1 MLPTKEQLAEFA
13 PVEKTCGNCLN
24 SKLSRSSVIC
34 MDCNAC
40 YSNWS
45 PKVQVEV
52 DPSGLANSSPGAKMD
67 SGKIRVGLLKRFGLA
82 LLAVADLATGG
93 AEKYS
98 AHGWASVD
106 NGIERYDD
114 AMFGHYLKEMF
125 QDIDPDMKV
134 KEQVSVAWNALAR
147 LQLLIEADPEWQQ
160 RLLVRKATNR
170 QGGELTG
177 PPKLL

>member
-1 MLPTKEQLAEFA
+1 MHQAQLAE
-13 PVEKTCGNCLN
+13 PCRTCTYKHVSGDDEPCSNCEAGDQRVTTE
-24 SKLSRSSVIC
+24 S
-34 MDCNAC
+34 
-40 YSNWS
+40 
-45 PKVQVEV
+45 
-52 DPSGLANSSPGAKMD
+52 DPSGLVSGEPGAKMD
-67 SGKIRVGLLKRFGLA
+67 SGKIRVSLLKRFGLA

-114 AMFGHYLKEMF
+114 ALFGHYLKEMF

-134 KEQVSVAWNALAR
+134 REQVSVAWNALAR

-160 RLLVRKATNR
+160 RLLARKATNR
-170 QGGELTG
+170 YEISVEG
-177 PPKLL
+177 